1 MAIRPRST
9 RVSYILRATTLILA
23 TLVGCMALV
32 PASRAQSSGSTKW
45 VATFQNLGPLS
56 GEAQPAAVATDSAGN
71 VYVTGWATVSEN
83 FCPPPQSCTQALT
96 IKYDPSGKV
105 LWKDWLSTVNPPNQI
120 AAVAQGMDIALDSTG
135 NTYVLFNF
143 THPLAADPGQVVPE
157 VVTAKYNS
165 AGGRDWIEFIDS
177 SREPGSVQ
185 RTPVHLAVSP
195 EGNVYVT
202 YLEGIPNT
210 GPISGAVTKYDTAGH
225 TIWYRSINDSGKT
238 PDGNQPAAIAL
249 DALENIYVDVVL
261 AIPPYSDGEIVKYD
275 LNGNRLATFGRG
287 QISTEHGFHVDP
299 DGACYF
305 SGRGANNGSPLPDLV
320 VAKFNPDQSLAYLVD
335 ITTLENGLG
344 ADLGGGAGP
353 DGGIGT
359 ITSDSSGDAFL
370 LQYFSNTGPAFDGS
384 VISVLKLDPSG
395 KEVFATRYNNQ
406 SNESGLDSPTALA
419 VSPLGDFYIT
429 GNVQLQPQSNDLEF
443 VTLKY
448 DSTGVQQWVAQYAS
462 PGPYAVPIAI
472 ALSAG
477 NLIVT
482 GTASSTDSPASE
494 WVTIDYV
501 P

>member
-9 RVSYILRATTLILA
+9 RVVYIPKATTLILA
-23 TLVGCMALV
+23 TLVVCMALV

-45 VATFQNLGPLS
+45 VATFDVLG
-56 GEAQPAAVATDSAGN
+56 GGGIPAATATDSLGN
-71 VYVTGWATVSEN
+71 VYVTGGFGVPSKD
-83 FCPPPQSCTQALT
+83 CPPPESCSQAVT

-105 LWKDWLSTVNPPNQI
+105 LWKDWLSTVHTPNQF
-120 AAVAQGMDIALDSTG
+120 APVAQGMDIALDSAG
-135 NTYVLFNF
+135 NAYVLFNF
-143 THPLAADPGQVVPE
+143 THPLAADPTQTVPE
-157 VVTAKYNS
+157 VVTAKYNPT
-165 AGGRDWIEFIDS
+165 GGRDWIEFIDS
-177 SREPGSVQ
+177 SHEAGSVQ
-185 RTPVHLAVSP
+185 RTPVHLAVSS

-210 GPISGAVTKYDTAGH
+210 GPVTGAVTKYDTAGH

-249 DALENIYVDVVL
+249 DALENIYVDVGL
-261 AIPPYSDGEIVKYD
+261 AIPPYADGEIVKYD

-287 QISTEHGFHVDP
+287 QISLANGFHVDP

-305 SGRGANNGSPLPDLV
+305 SGRGANNGSSLPDLV

-335 ITTLENGLG
+335 IATLESGLG
-344 ADLGGGAGP
+344 ANLGAGP
-353 DGGIGT
+353 NGGIGT

-370 LQYFSNTGPAFDGS
+370 LQYFSNTGPASDGT

-395 KEVFATRYNNQ
+395 HEVFVTRYNSQ
-406 SNESGLDSPTALA
+406 SNESGQGSAVALA
-419 VSPLGDFYIT
+419 VSPSGEVYAA
-429 GNVQLQPQSNDLEF
+429 GAVGPEAPSNVFEF
-443 VTLKY
+443 ATIKY
-448 DSTGVQQWVAQYAS
+448 DNTGVQQWVAQYTS
-462 PGPYAVPIAI
+462 PGQYAVPIAI
-472 ALSAG
+472 ALSAD

-482 GTASSTDSPASE
+482 GLSINSSGADD